1 MQSYVTNSV
10 IICKQYLHMV
20 HRTFWLKMLEDAWLR
35 RGVVWLSGVRR
46 VGKTFLCQSLDPVEY
61 FDCELPST
69 RRMLQDPEVFLNSL
83 RGRRIALDEI
93 HRLDR
98 PSEVLKIAAD
108 HYPDT
113 QVIATGSSTLAASTK
128 FGDTLTGRKVDVWL
142 TPVMTRDLVDF
153 AAPDVHARLLRGGL
167 PPHLLLES
175 HPEREFQDWMDAYW
189 AKDIQEL
196 FRLGRRQAF
205 TRFAEM
211 LIAQSG
217 GIFEASRFARA
228 CEVSRP
234 TITNYL
240 RALEDTFVV
249 HVLRPF
255 HSHKQAEIVAAP
267 KVYGFDTGFVCYYK
281 GWNRLRDQDLG
292 LLWEH
297 FVLNEI
303 YAQTQSRR
311 VQYWRDK
318 RGHEVDFVLPRRGL
332 EPLAIECKW
341 SAEGFD
347 PKGLAAFRRRYP
359 AGENFVVAGNVDRTF
374 NRRFGDLEIRFA
386 GLEAFIAEI
395 KSTAL
400 RGGY

>member
-1 MQSYVTNSV
+1 M
-10 IICKQYLHMV
+10 
-20 HRTFWLKMLEDAWLR
+20 
-35 RGVVWLSGVRR
+35 
-46 VGKTFLCQSLDPVEY
+46 
-61 FDCELPST
+61 
-69 RRMLQDPEVFLNSL
+69 
-83 RGRRIALDEI
+83 
-93 HRLDR
+93 
-98 PSEVLKIAAD
+98 
-108 HYPDT
+108 
-113 QVIATGSSTLAASTK
+113 
-128 FGDTLTGRKVDVWL
+128 
-142 TPVMTRDLVDF
+142 
-153 AAPDVHARLLRGGL
+153 
-167 PPHLLLES
+167 
-175 HPEREFQDWMDAYW
+175 
-189 AKDIQEL
+189 
-196 FRLGRRQAF
+196 
-205 TRFAEM
+205 
-211 LIAQSG
+211 
-217 GIFEASRFARA
+217 
-228 CEVSRP
+228 
-234 TITNYL
+234 
-240 RALEDTFVV
+240 

-281 GWNRLRDQDLG
+281 GWNRLRDQDLE